1 MLSENDFQQWANH
14 LKLSEQARQ
23 IVEKIRTSEP
33 VRKVKGSG
41 RNVRG
46 SYSSKKVGRTIQ
58 FESHTVELPALI
70 SFYDYDDDV
79 LEYWDQPI
87 QLSLKCS
94 REGKKATTISHIPD
108 FLIIRNNSVGFE
120 EWKPEKTLIKRAE
133 KYPYRY
139 IQQEDGQWVDMLATE
154 QAEKLGLYY
163 RLRTDSEIDWIKYR
177 NLKYL
182 DKYLDGFLD
191 QKYLVDS
198 EITAS
203 ISTIVTNY
211 PGITITGLLEKAD
224 LATIDDINALIA
236 AKTIY
241 VDLTAVSLVQQEKVH
256 IYRDEATAQAYL
268 TASLNYSQP
277 VNNSIGTIDIK
288 IGSSFLLDGKS
299 LTIEHIGDSKILL
312 RGEHGLISWTHQ
324 ELQQLVSKGEIT
336 NFETGE
342 GENVSKFEK
351 IAWEYFSSASPKD
364 LAEANRRYSILEP
377 YLKES
382 LSLQNS
388 DTPKRTIR
396 YWKSKYK
403 RAEQEYGCGFLGL
416 IPQNKGNN
424 TSRYSEEDLAF
435 VDQIIEEEYENFKQ
449 KNVWSVYEI
458 LKTKWKESHRISS
471 VPSHTFLYDRIKKR
485 SRYKQTKKRKGS
497 RAANQFLSPWLIK
510 PTTPRH
516 GDRPFEIVHIDHTQL
531 DIECVCPDT
540 GVNLGRPWVTAMI
553 DAFSRR
559 ILAVYITFDPP
570 SYRSCM
576 MILRICVQRFKR
588 FPEWIVVDNGKEFES
603 VYFDTLIARFESSK
617 KHRPKDIPK
626 FSSLIERWFRT
637 SHTEFFYNLRGNT
650 QIMKHVRL
658 VKKENNPKNL
668 AVWELDSLYNYFIFG
683 YCYGVYDQQ
692 KHPALEG
699 LSPQQAF
706 ELGLAKTGSRPH
718 QNIKYDDQFKILTLP
733 STSKG
738 TAKVIPSKGV
748 RINYQDYWSDEFYG
762 VENQAVPVRY
772 DPLDYG
778 IAYAYVGNHWVEC
791 ISSHYAKFQGYS
803 ERAIKI
809 ATTIIR
815 RKRQLHNQS
824 SHVSTHELVNLLK
837 NAEEHEELLLQLQ
850 RDRSAQRVYSVME
863 NGSNTTKSNIN
874 HEHKQ
879 SSQLNKSLDLED
891 EENLTIDKV
900 EDICPYEDS
909 ELW

>member
-1 MLSENDFQQWANH
+1 MLSENDFQQWTNR

-108 FLIIRNNSVGFE
+108 FLVIRKNSVGFE

-324 ELQQLVSKGEIT
+324 ELQQLISKGEIT
-336 NFETGE
+336 NFETEE
-342 GENVSKFEK
+342 GKNVSQFED

-377 YLKES
+377 YLKDS
-382 LSLQNS
+382 LSTQNS

-403 RAEQEYGCGFLGL
+403 QAEQEYGCGFLGL

-458 LKTKWKESHRISS
+458 LKTKWQESHRISS
-471 VPSHTFLYDRIKKR
+471 VPSHIAFPKLVRYTKQTSGNERKKR
-485 SRYKQTKKRKGS
+485 
-497 RAANQFLSPWLIK
+497 
-510 PTTPRH
+510 
-516 GDRPFEIVHIDHTQL
+516 
-531 DIECVCPDT
+531 
-540 GVNLGRPWVTAMI
+540 
-553 DAFSRR
+553 
-559 ILAVYITFDPP
+559 
-570 SYRSCM
+570 
-576 MILRICVQRFKR
+576 
-588 FPEWIVVDNGKEFES
+588 
-603 VYFDTLIARFESSK
+603 
-617 KHRPKDIPK
+617 
-626 FSSLIERWFRT
+626 
-637 SHTEFFYNLRGNT
+637 
-650 QIMKHVRL
+650 
-658 VKKENNPKNL
+658 
-668 AVWELDSLYNYFIFG
+668 
-683 YCYGVYDQQ
+683 
-692 KHPALEG
+692 
-699 LSPQQAF
+699 
-706 ELGLAKTGSRPH
+706 
-718 QNIKYDDQFKILTLP
+718 
-733 STSKG
+733 
-738 TAKVIPSKGV
+738 
-748 RINYQDYWSDEFYG
+748 
-762 VENQAVPVRY
+762 
-772 DPLDYG
+772 
-778 IAYAYVGNHWVEC
+778 
-791 ISSHYAKFQGYS
+791 
-803 ERAIKI
+803 
-809 ATTIIR
+809 
-815 RKRQLHNQS
+815 
-824 SHVSTHELVNLLK
+824 
-837 NAEEHEELLLQLQ
+837 
-850 RDRSAQRVYSVME
+850 
-863 NGSNTTKSNIN
+863 
-874 HEHKQ
+874 
-879 SSQLNKSLDLED
+879 
-891 EENLTIDKV
+891 
-900 EDICPYEDS
+900 
-909 ELW
+909 